1 MPVST
6 KTDIPLDCFAIYFYH
21 HLQRIWLLAVLA
33 GTEVELELEL
43 VDCIWMDWR
52 PSGVIVASEPMV
64 EKFQFRR
71 QKLYNSIQFRR
82 GNTKKIGKAL
92 VFWSR
97 NVFQNCCSFSTNI
110 GQSWIWAGEKLW
122 NQNYCWWRLTR

>member
-43 VDCIWMDWR
+43 VDCI
-52 PSGVIVASEPMV
+52 
-64 EKFQFRR
+64 
-71 QKLYNSIQFRR
+71 
-82 GNTKKIGKAL
+82 
-92 VFWSR
+92 
-97 NVFQNCCSFSTNI
+97 
-110 GQSWIWAGEKLW
+110 
-122 NQNYCWWRLTR
+122 